1 MAHEEGQRHP
11 IKIYLVIWGWLF
23 VLSTMSYLVDY
34 FEFESYLR
42 WFLITLFMVLKAG
55 LIISV
60 FMHMFWERM
69 ALVYA
74 IMVPPLLVLVLLA
87 IGASEA
93 GYTLLTRLLFF
104 GA

>member
-1 MAHEEGQRHP
+1 
-11 IKIYLVIWGWLF
+11 
-23 VLSTMSYLVDY
+23 MSYLVDY

-55 LIISV
+55 LIVSV

-93 GYTLLTRLLFF
+93 GYTLVTRFLFF